1 MGRIYSHK
9 RGKSDSTRPV
19 SKHAPAWCKY
29 KSEEVESLIV
39 KLAKE
44 GNSPSKI
51 GVILRDQYG
60 IPLVK
65 LVTGKKINAVLRKTE
80 LAPKIPEDLTALLKK
95 ATALR
100 THLEKYKADAS
111 NIRSLELIESKI
123 HRLSKYYRKKG
134 LLPPDWKYEPAV
146 AALA

>member
-1 MGRIYSHK
+1 MYTHK
-9 RGKSDSTRPV
+9 KGKSDSTRPV
-19 SKHAPAWCKY
+19 SKHVPAWCKY

-44 GNSPSKI
+44 GTPPSKI

-60 IPLVK
+60 ISLAK
-65 LVTGKKINAVLRKTE
+65 LVTDKKINAVLRKAE
-80 LAPKIPEDLTALLKK
+80 LAPKIPEDLAALLKK

-100 THLEKYKADAS
+100 THLEKHKADSS
-111 NIRSLELIESKI
+111 NIHSLELIESKI
-123 HRLSKYYRKKG
+123 HRLSNYYRKKG

>member
-19 SKHAPAWCKY
+19 SKHAPSWCKY
-29 KSEEVESLIV
+29 KSEEVEAFVV

-44 GNSPSKI
+44 GNSPNKI

-65 LVTGKKINAVLRKTE
+65 SITGKSITE
-80 LAPKIPEDLTALLKK
+80 ILKEVELEPKIPEDLNNLLKK
-95 ATALR
+95 ASALR
-100 THLEKYKADAS
+100 RHLEKHKADS
-111 NIRSLELIESKI
+111 TNVRSLELLESKI
-123 HRLSKYYRKKG
+123 HRLAKYYRRKKR
-134 LLPPDWKYEPAV
+134 LPIDWKYKPAV
-146 AALA
+146 AALS